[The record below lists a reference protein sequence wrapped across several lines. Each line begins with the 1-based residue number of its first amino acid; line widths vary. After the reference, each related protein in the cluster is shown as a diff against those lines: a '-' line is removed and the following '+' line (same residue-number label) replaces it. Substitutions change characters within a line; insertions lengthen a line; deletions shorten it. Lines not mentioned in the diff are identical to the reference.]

1 MFISSKQ
8 LIGSVAAAFAL
19 VLTSGATSPL
29 VAQSVPG
36 VTATEVV
43 LGGLHPCS
51 GPASAYCT
59 IGKGAAA
66 YFAYVNDKGGV
77 NGRKIT
83 YKDLDDA
90 YSPPQAMQLA
100 RQLVEQD
107 HVFAMFNTL
116 GTPSNTAIRPYLNQ
130 NQVPQLYVA
139 TGATTWAHDSSQY
152 PWTIGW
158 QPDYQS
164 EAIIY
169 ARNLLKVAPNA
180 KIGVIYQNDDYGK
193 DYLAGLHKGLGPKS
207 SLIVKEVSY
216 ETTDPDVSSQIGQL
230 KASGADTFFI
240 FATPKFALQ
249 SLVIAAQQSWHPTI
263 YLNNV
268 SANDVVMKGATEKG
282 GATATAG
289 VISVGY
295 LKDPLDPRWA
305 NDSGLAL
312 FKQIMAKYAPGVD
325 TSNLFYMYGCG
336 AAYTMVD
343 TLQKAGRD
351 LTRQKLMDAAIH
363 LNEANNPFVMPGIV
377 VQTTPSNHFPITQEQ
392 LAKYDNGR
400 FVPFGSIIDARPII
414 ASESK

>member
-1 MFISSKQ
+1 
-8 LIGSVAAAFAL
+8 
-19 VLTSGATSPL
+19 
-29 VAQSVPG
+29 
-36 VTATEVV
+36 
-43 LGGLHPCS
+43 
-51 GPASAYCT
+51 
-59 IGKGAAA
+59 
-66 YFAYVNDKGGV
+66 
-77 NGRKIT
+77 
-83 YKDLDDA
+83 
-90 YSPPQAMQLA
+90 MQLA

-289 VISVGY
+289 VISVGGPREVAAAARLDHPNIVRIFDVARYNDAPY
-295 LKDPLDPRWA
+295 LVMEHVVGSPVTEWA
-305 NDSGLAL
+305 
-312 FKQIMAKYAPGVD
+312 
-325 TSNLFYMYGCG
+325 
-336 AAYTMVD
+336 
-343 TLQKAGRD
+343 
-351 LTRQKLMDAAIH
+351 
-363 LNEANNPFVMPGIV
+363 
-377 VQTTPSNHFPITQEQ
+377 
-392 LAKYDNGR
+392 
-400 FVPFGSIIDARPII
+400 DARGLDVPDTEDQLDFIL
-414 ASESK
+414 SLER